1 MGNSADRGSSPT
13 AQGNHFS
20 CSFAA
25 LLMARMHAF
34 GGEDAVRKL
43 LHEAGSERSPEYLL
57 DTSNWI
63 SYDEA
68 VALWRAGARITR
80 HPQFAR
86 ALGEEAG
93 RRLNGSPV
101 ANLLRSLGSPEEVYR
116 QMATTSTKFS
126 TVTNLEAVDVGPG
139 FAEIVA
145 VAVDGFP
152 RDADHCAWT
161 CGLLTQ
167 APVLFGLAPAIV
179 EHDECAVLGA
189 PQCRY
194 RVIWDVDA
202 ATATGDSSAQVQ
214 TLSDQL
220 EAMKERLQSMFATAA
235 DLIGAGGIGEVLA
248 RITDRAAVEVRA
260 PRHLLAVRTS
270 PGGELHL
277 HHRGFPEDEV
287 EAYAAR
293 ILKEDPAD
301 LPESWLVV
309 PVRSNRND
317 YGASVGRA
325 AFPTDAKDAE
335 GLLRAADAAMF
346 ETKRRHHELAPEL
359 VRSR

>member
-1 MGNSADRGSSPT
+1 
-13 AQGNHFS
+13 
-20 CSFAA
+20 
-25 LLMARMHAF
+25 
-34 GGEDAVRKL
+34 
-43 LHEAGSERSPEYLL
+43 
-57 DTSNWI
+57 
-63 SYDEA
+63 
-68 VALWRAGARITR
+68 
-80 HPQFAR
+80 
-86 ALGEEAG
+86 
-93 RRLNGSPV
+93 
-101 ANLLRSLGSPEEVYR
+101 
-116 QMATTSTKFS
+116 
-126 TVTNLEAVDVGPG
+126 
-139 FAEIVA
+139 
-145 VAVDGFP
+145 
-152 RDADHCAWT
+152 
-161 CGLLTQ
+161 
-167 APVLFGLAPAIV
+167 
-179 EHDECAVLGA
+179 
-189 PQCRY
+189 
-194 RVIWDVDA
+194 VIWDVDA
-202 ATATGDSSAQVQ
+202 ATATGDSSGQVQ

-235 DLIGAGGIGEVLA
+235 DLIGAGGIGEVLT

-260 PRHLLAVRTS
+260 PRHLLAARTS